1 MQQGQCK
8 PQTKALGYAA
18 HNLKIIKKALSI
30 NEEGIFSKY
39 INLVFST
46 CFCIFAT

>member
-18 HNLKIIKKALSI
+18 HNLKTIKKALSI
-30 NEEGIFSKY
+30 NEEGIFSMY

>member
-18 HNLKIIKKALSI
+18 QNLKTIKKALSI
-30 NEEGIFSKY
+30 NEEGIFSMY